1 MTAPPEPPELSRTF
15 RCLVCSASGA
25 EPVFQEGGLAMMRCR
40 HCRHLFSSFAAV
52 PDYDGFWGT
61 HVPDGNQFYWSHA
74 RARMHQDFCTALV
87 MGRSGRLLDMG
98 CGLGFFLA
106 SLARY
111 AGWEGYGCEISDAAV
126 RYARSRLGLSNVM
139 RSRLDDAPFP
149 PDSFDVVTMWDV
161 LDHLPQPDAVLRR
174 CYALL
179 KANGVLFIRTPHGPV
194 QLFRARLKRLIR
206 RTTPHLTY
214 LQLRHH
220 VHLYSPSSIGVL
232 LKRNGFS
239 RVEFSH
245 LHPIASDRG
254 PVARALKN
262 GGFNAL
268 RALAALSRN
277 RLNLDNLFVMARKAL
292 CVSTACIEPTDG

>member
-1 MTAPPEPPELSRTF
+1 
-15 RCLVCSASGA
+15 
-25 EPVFQEGGLAMMRCR
+25 
-40 HCRHLFSSFAAV
+40 
-52 PDYDGFWGT
+52 
-61 HVPDGNQFYWSHA
+61 
-74 RARMHQDFCTALV
+74 MHQDFFTALI

-106 SLARY
+106 SLERY

-126 RYARSRLGLSNVM
+126 RYARARLGLSNVM
-139 RSRLDDAPFP
+139 RSRLDEAPFP
-149 PDSFDVVTMWDV
+149 LDSFDLITMWDV

-179 KANGVLFIRTPHGPV
+179 KANGALFIRTPHGSV
-194 QLFRARLKRLIR
+194 QLFRARLKRLVRR
-206 RTTPHLTY
+206 RTPGLTY

-220 VHLYSPSSIGVL
+220 LHLYSPSGIGVL

-262 GGFNAL
+262 VGFNAL
-268 RALAALSRN
+268 RALAVLSRN
-277 RLNLDNLFVMARKAL
+277 RLNLDNLFVMARKTP
-292 CVSTACIEPTDG
+292 CDG